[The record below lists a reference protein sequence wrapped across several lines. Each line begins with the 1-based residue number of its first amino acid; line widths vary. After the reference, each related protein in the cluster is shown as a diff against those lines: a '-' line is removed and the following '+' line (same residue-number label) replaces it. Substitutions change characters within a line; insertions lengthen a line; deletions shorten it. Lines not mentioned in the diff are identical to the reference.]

1 MRKIHSEVS
10 LFSSSFCLTRSRPL
24 ATPETRDLRDG
35 HRIWKGGQETLREL
49 AEKQGVFHRPPHLCP
64 PHPDV
69 SAMEQP
75 ARPARSEHFA
85 FLPKFS
91 VSLTLLFGIKAKLL
105 TMPSKI
111 PPHFLRPN
119 PCLVSLR
126 LCTPFS
132 THRRLRA
139 GLLLAREGWGD
150 PVKSG
155 KSRASV

>member
-1 MRKIHSEVS
+1 
-10 LFSSSFCLTRSRPL
+10 
-24 ATPETRDLRDG
+24 
-35 HRIWKGGQETLREL
+35 
-49 AEKQGVFHRPPHLCP
+49 
-64 PHPDV
+64 
-69 SAMEQP
+69 MEQP